1 MRNAY
6 DVRDSSTNTNLA
18 WSVAADMGLQERDY
32 YPDMSDDESWR
43 GPKPK
48 KQLAIT
54 TILIFICVAVSIAEL
69 VTSSPLNDKSGAI
82 TQQMYQAAHPLNTY
96 LSLST
101 DPRDLLWKPWSILT
115 YGFAHSP
122 FTGPNGGITHLL
134 FNMIG
139 LYFFGNFCEQFLGRK
154 EFLRFYLAA
163 VIFAGLAYFAVGVAL
178 SQSTAVVG
186 ASGALLA
193 CLVLAAWKFPMQ
205 KVYLYGVVELPL
217 WGVAAGYVAMDLY
230 GVLSR
235 SESNTAF
242 TCHLGGAL
250 FATLYTQLKWNFGF
264 LDVTRWGTWR
274 RQATTRR
281 NLKVHSETEEVVNLA
296 DQADQL
302 LQKVQDKGI
311 DSLSKRERE
320 LLERYSREVS
330 GKRRNRD

>member
-1 MRNAY
+1 
-6 DVRDSSTNTNLA
+6 
-18 WSVAADMGLQERDY
+18 MGLQDRDY
-32 YPDMSDDESWR
+32 YPDLSDDESWR

-54 TILIFICVAVSIAEL
+54 TILIFICVAVSLAEL
-69 VTSSPLNDKSGAI
+69 VTSSPLDNKSGPI
-82 TQQMYQAAHPLNTY
+82 TMQQYQAAHPLNGY

-101 DPRDLLWKPWSILT
+101 DPSDLLRKPWSILT

-139 LYFFGNFCEQFLGRK
+139 LYFFGNFCEQILGRR

-163 VIFAGLAYFAVGVAL
+163 VIFAGLVYFAVGVAL

-193 CLVLAAWKFPMQ
+193 CLVLAAWKFPMH

-217 WGVAAGYVAMDLY
+217 WGVAVGYVALDLY
-230 GVLSR
+230 GALSR

-250 FATLYTQLKWNFGF
+250 FATLYTQLHLNFEF

-274 RQATTRR
+274 RQAATRR
-281 NLKVHSETEEVVNLA
+281 NLKVHTDASEEIVNLA
-296 DQADQL
+296 EQADQL

-311 DSLSKRERE
+311 ESLTKRERD
-320 LLERYSREVS
+320 LLERYSRDVS
-330 GKRRNRD
+330 NKRKRRD